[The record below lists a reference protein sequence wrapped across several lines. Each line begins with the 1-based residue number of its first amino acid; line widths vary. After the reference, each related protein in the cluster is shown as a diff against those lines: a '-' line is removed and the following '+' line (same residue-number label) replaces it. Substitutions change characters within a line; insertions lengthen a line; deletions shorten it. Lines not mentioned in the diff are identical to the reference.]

1 MLKQN
6 YTCYLLKSVAW
17 GTHPAIGNVDQLQ
30 WAANRTLAEQ
40 NLRRVCFLNTLV
52 GISDMVIR
60 IIICYLL
67 TSVALRVSPT
77 YRQCRPAPVSG
88 KQDSG
93 RAGPE
98 KSVLHKH
105 IWRIIWYAPNY
116 NMLSIKLCSCVG
128 HIYLKAE
135 YTSFLLNIAAV
146 YISPTYRQCRPDP
159 VSSQQES
166 GRAGPERSVL
176 FNT

>member
-1 MLKQN
+1 M
-6 YTCYLLKSVAW
+6 
-17 GTHPAIGNVDQLQ
+17 DQLQ
-30 WAANRTLAEQ
+30 WAVNRAQAEQ
-40 NLRRVCFLNTLV
+40 DLRRVCFINTLV

-60 IIICYLL
+60 IKICYLL
-67 TSVALRVSPT
+67 TSVALVVSPT

>member
-1 MLKQN
+1 
-6 YTCYLLKSVAW
+6 
-17 GTHPAIGNVDQLQ
+17 
-30 WAANRTLAEQ
+30 
-40 NLRRVCFLNTLV
+40 
-52 GISDMVIR
+52 MVIR
-60 IIICYLL
+60 IKVGYLL
-67 TSVALRVSPT
+67 TSVALVVSPT

-93 RAGPE
+93 RVYCINTLEGLSDMLRIIICYQLNSVAVQYAPTYRQSIPAPVSSRQDSGKAGPE
-98 KSVLHKH
+98 NSVLSLHKSR
-105 IWRIIWYAPNY
+105 IYLICSFRAIIWY
-116 NMLSIKLCSCVG
+116 
-128 HIYLKAE
+128 
-135 YTSFLLNIAAV
+135 LLNIAAL

>member
-6 YTCYLLKSVAW
+6 YICYLLESVAW
-17 GTHPAIGNVDQLQ
+17 GTHPAIGYVDQLQ

-40 NLRRVCFLNTLV
+40 DLRRVCFINTLV

-60 IIICYLL
+60 IKICYLL
-67 TSVALRVSPT
+67 TSVALVVSPT

-98 KSVLHKH
+98 NSVLSRHKSR
-105 IWRIIWYAPNY
+105 IYLICSFRAIIWY
-116 NMLSIKLCSCVG
+116 
-128 HIYLKAE
+128 
-135 YTSFLLNIAAV
+135 LLNIAAV
-146 YISPTYRQCRPDP
+146 YISPNYRQCRPDP
-159 VSSQQES
+159 VSSQQDS